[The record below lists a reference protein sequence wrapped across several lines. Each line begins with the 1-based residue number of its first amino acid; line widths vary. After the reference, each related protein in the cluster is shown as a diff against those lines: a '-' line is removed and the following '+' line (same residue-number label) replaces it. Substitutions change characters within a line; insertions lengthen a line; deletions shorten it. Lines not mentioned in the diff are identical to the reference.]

1 MGTAI
6 FRPLTPGER
15 MQKKWVD
22 GRPTADFISRFIK
35 PNDRLT
41 SFERLEIYNRQ
52 YWFRL
57 IDLVFEDFPGL
68 RALIGD
74 VKFAKLARAYLAK
87 YPSRS
92 YSLRNLTL
100 RMAKFLED
108 EPKYAGPRA
117 GIAIEMAR
125 FEIAQIEAFDGS
137 ERTPLKAIDLA
148 GRSPSRVKL
157 ALQPHIT
164 FLEMNYPLDDFVL
177 AVKKNALRGEA
188 SNAVDEVAIREGKP
202 VKKLPKRQK
211 TYLAVHRADLSIYY
225 KRLDP
230 AAYHILCALRDGKDL
245 ESACG
250 HAMDMTGTDAWAAR
264 VGDWFKNWTAMGWFC
279 RRV

>member
-1 MGTAI
+1 MGAAI
-6 FRPLTPGER
+6 FRSLTPDER
-15 MQKKWVD
+15 MQKKWTD
-22 GRPTADFISRFIK
+22 GRSTDEFVSRFIK

-41 SFERLEIYNRQ
+41 SFERIEIYNRQ

-68 RALIGD
+68 RAILGD
-74 VKFAKLARAYLAK
+74 VKFGKLARAYLGK

-100 RMAKFLED
+100 RMAQFLEE
-108 EPKYAGPRA
+108 EPKWAGARA

-125 FEIAQIEAFDGS
+125 FEIAQIEAFDTVGKP
-137 ERTPLKAIDLA
+137 PLKAIDLA

-157 ALQPHIT
+157 ALQPYIT
-164 FLEMNYPLDDFVL
+164 VLEMNYPLDDFVL
-177 AVKKNALRGEA
+177 AIKRNALRADA
-188 SNAVDEVAIREGKP
+188 SNAVGELEEHEGKP
-202 VKKLPKRQK
+202 VKLPKRQK
-211 TYLAVHRADLSIYY
+211 TFLAVHRADLDIYY

-230 AAYHILCALRDGKDL
+230 AGYHILCALRDGMDL

-250 HAMDMTGTDAWAAR
+250 HAMEMTGSDAWAAN
-264 VGDWFKNWTAMGWFC
+264 VGKWFEIWTGLGWFC
-279 RRV
+279 RRAL